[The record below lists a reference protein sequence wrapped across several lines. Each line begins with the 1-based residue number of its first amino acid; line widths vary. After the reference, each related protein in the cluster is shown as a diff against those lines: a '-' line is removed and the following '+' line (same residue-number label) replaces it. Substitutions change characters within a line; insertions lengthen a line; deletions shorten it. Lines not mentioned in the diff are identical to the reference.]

1 MACGVEQ
8 DRLSALL
15 PDGFTSLHPVMR
27 ISAEIR
33 SGSGGCLEPNTPV
46 EFEGNKGWVIIAF
59 GERIP
64 FARSGK
70 TVVFKPDFF
79 EICFTGVGIEDS
91 RPAEKDNIGRY
102 FPGSPVALRKA
113 EIIKSR
119 KNFCG
124 CSLRRSFHDGMSLGN
139 PLRSSAGRLRC
150 PLRAID
156 FSFKT
161 KKEHPLQK
169 GCSFYLFT
177 LTFRGS

>member
-1 MACGVEQ
+1 
-8 DRLSALL
+8 
-15 PDGFTSLHPVMR
+15 MR
-27 ISAEIR
+27 INAEIR

-46 EFEGNKGWVIIAF
+46 ELEGGKGWVIIAF

-70 TVVFKPDFF
+70 TVVFKPDFL
-79 EICFTGVGIEDS
+79 EICFTGVGIEGS

-102 FPGSPVALRKA
+102 FPGSPVTLRKA
-113 EIIKSR
+113 EIVKSR
-119 KNFCG
+119 KKFCV
-124 CSLRRSFHDGMSLGN
+124 CSLRRSLHDGMSLGN
-139 PLRSSAGRLRC
+139 PSRSGAERLRC

-161 KKEHPLQK
+161 KRSIPFVRDAP
-169 GCSFYLFT
+169 FYLFT

>member
-1 MACGVEQ
+1 MEQ

-15 PDGFTSLHPVMR
+15 PDGFTSLHPLMR
-27 ISAEIR
+27 INAEIR

-70 TVVFKPDFF
+70 TVVFKPDFL
-79 EICFTGVGIEDS
+79 EICFTGVGIEGS

-102 FPGSPVALRKA
+102 FPGSPVTLRKT

-119 KNFCG
+119 KNFCV
-124 CSLRRSFHDGMSLGN
+124 CSLRRSFYDGMSLSN
-139 PLRSSAGRLRC
+139 PSRSGAERLRC

-161 KKEHPLQK
+161 KRSIPCKK

>member
-1 MACGVEQ
+1 MARGVEQ

-27 ISAEIR
+27 INAEIR

-70 TVVFKPDFF
+70 TVVFKPDFL
-79 EICFTGVGIEDS
+79 EICFTGVGIEGS
-91 RPAEKDNIGRY
+91 RLAEKDNIGRY
-102 FPGSPVALRKA
+102 FPGSPVTLRKA

-119 KNFCG
+119 KKFCV

-139 PLRSSAGRLRC
+139 PSRSGAGRLRC

-161 KKEHPLQK
+161 KRSIPCKMDAP
-169 GCSFYLFT
+169 FYLFT

>member
-1 MACGVEQ
+1 MAYGVEQ

-15 PDGFTSLHPVMR
+15 PDGFTSLHPVMC
-27 ISAEIR
+27 INAEIR
-33 SGSGGCLEPNTPV
+33 SSGGCLEPNTPV
-46 EFEGNKGWVIIAF
+46 EFEGNKGWHIIAF

-64 FARSGK
+64 FARSSK
-70 TVVFKPDFF
+70 TVVFNPDFL
-79 EICFTGVGIEDS
+79 EICFTGVGIEGS

-102 FPGSPVALRKA
+102 FSGSPVTLHKA
-113 EIIKSR
+113 EIIESC

-124 CSLRRSFHDGMSLGN
+124 CSLRRSFHDDMSLGN
-139 PLRSSAGRLRC
+139 PSRSGAGRLRC

-161 KKEHPLQK
+161 KRSIPCKK